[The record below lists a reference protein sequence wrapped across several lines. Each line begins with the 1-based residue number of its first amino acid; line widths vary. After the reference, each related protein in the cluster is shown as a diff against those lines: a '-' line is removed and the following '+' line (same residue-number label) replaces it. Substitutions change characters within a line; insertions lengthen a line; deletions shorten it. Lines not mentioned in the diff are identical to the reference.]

1 MEKFAVRVKMKSGD
15 THVFMSEN
23 KNMCYDI
30 AEDLNRGYE
39 FLLIDKHLLIKLD
52 ELESIN
58 MMPMLV
64 AN

>member
-1 MEKFAVRVKMKSGD
+1 MGKFEVRVKMKSGD

-23 KNMCYDI
+23 KNICYDI
-30 AEDLNRGYE
+30 ADEVNRGCK